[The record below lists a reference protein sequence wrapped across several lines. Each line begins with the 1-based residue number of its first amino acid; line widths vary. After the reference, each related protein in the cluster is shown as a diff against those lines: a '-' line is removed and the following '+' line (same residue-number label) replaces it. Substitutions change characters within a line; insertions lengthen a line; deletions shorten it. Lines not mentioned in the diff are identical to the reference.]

1 MFSYSNRS
9 HKMDH
14 KPIILPYIG
23 SKRSSASKVADV
35 PTAIRTLSVGSSS
48 ASAPFIATAVPT
60 SKLIPENEGCL
71 SFPGMNFQ
79 VKRFDKI
86 SVKWFGPLVANAD
99 PTWNSREID
108 GIIARMF
115 QHECEHLD
123 GKLIIDNLS
132 KTLRNDIRRDI
143 RKRRLSGRW

>member
-1 MFSYSNRS
+1 
-9 HKMDH
+9 
-14 KPIILPYIG
+14 
-23 SKRSSASKVADV
+23 
-35 PTAIRTLSVGSSS
+35 
-48 ASAPFIATAVPT
+48 
-60 SKLIPENEGCL
+60 
-71 SFPGMNFQ
+71 MNFQ